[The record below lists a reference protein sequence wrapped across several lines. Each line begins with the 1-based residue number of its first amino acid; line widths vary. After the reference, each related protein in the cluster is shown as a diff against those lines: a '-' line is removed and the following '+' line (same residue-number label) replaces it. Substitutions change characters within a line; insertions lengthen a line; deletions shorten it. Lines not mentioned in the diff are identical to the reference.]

1 MENKIEI
8 YSSSAGI
15 EINIV
20 VKNDSVWATQKQMA
34 EIFETTPQNVT
45 IHLKK
50 VYKDGEID
58 EVSTCKEYLQVQTE
72 GKRKVQRMQLFYN
85 LDAIL
90 SVGYRINSKRG
101 TQFRQWAT
109 QRLKDYLVQG
119 YAINEKRLQE
129 ATSKFHDLNYAV
141 KLATKAVNKTT
152 LTTGEAK
159 GILGVIEQ
167 YAYALETLDKYDH
180 QQLTI
185 ETLSEE
191 TEIQKL
197 SYENAIQQ
205 IRIWRDFQKAG
216 NLFGNEKDQSF
227 KSSLDTIY
235 QTFDG
240 VDLYPTIEEKAANLL
255 YFIVKNHSFS
265 DGNKRIAA
273 GLFVYFLDMNN
284 KLLNNYGNKRI
295 NDNALVAITIM
306 IAESKSE
313 EKDLFM
319 RDVQIMHENFIKDV
333 AENRNLAIEKVR
345 EIADGSTVLGEKAK
359 ELGLIDEIGG
369 YNEVVSYL
377 EKQIGEEISVCW

>member
-45 IHLKK
+45 LHLKK

-58 EVSTCKEYLQVQTE
+58 EISTCKEYLQVQTE

-129 ATSKFHDLNYAV
+129 ATSKFQDLNNAV

-180 QQLTI
+180 QKLTI

-197 SYENAIQQ
+197 GYENAIQQ

-240 VDLYPTIEEKAANLL
+240 RDLYPSIEEKAANLL

-313 EKDLFM
+313 EKDSMAKL
-319 RDVQIMHENFIKDV
+319 VV
-333 AENRNLAIEKVR
+333 NLIN
-345 EIADGSTVLGEKAK
+345 S
-359 ELGLIDEIGG
+359 
-369 YNEVVSYL
+369 NN
-377 EKQIGEEISVCW
+377 